1 MINGVRNAVL
11 VAITFVVCHTT
22 DGQYFLGCPPVDDT
36 HDAATILP
44 NPFNC
49 STFYICAQG
58 TPLLFVCPG
67 NLQFNY
73 ELEVC
78 DYPERANCFELQQ
91 YPEPGTTDV
100 QVSQPEAED
109 VQQERKPEH
118 AENAVS
124 PPTEGEVRVTPEP
137 HPEHSQDTEKPQSHY
152 EDFSSES
159 ADLPVE
165 TRSYEKAEK
174 ELIAP
179 TEPVETPKAQPPQE
193 EAVSERQPE
202 DTQGPDESGI
212 VLEPSLQTDSAAVLQ
227 PQPSESTTEEELHD
241 ALATAASTVEP
252 NSARSRGPT
261 YPDHET
267 TPQASEEAEPESD
280 QGGGSSYEE
289 NLGTAVQPRESQQNP
304 ESQTTEMPGESE
316 RQDTAVQAEPIPDK
330 KSVSS
335 QNTNE
340 NEADSGSAIEPTLSA
355 LELQPQPST
364 QEPKEEPETEFH
376 GDATQAHQGE
386 PTPHTS
392 SPVSDSEQLEEEPA
406 DAADL
411 KAQTALEEAQPADE
425 QAPSE
430 SIPPATLQPEQ
441 LPADAQVVEE
451 TALPSADFEPQSTDG
466 LTEVQ
471 EPTYKPSQLKPAHSY
486 VQSGA
491 VDDTTESTIGQTV
504 ARAQEPSE
512 PAPEPSVVA
521 HESESVVTQEPTG
534 ILRGEPSDVVEEQQ
548 SSRGVT
554 QSDQTAEPESGI
566 ESVASEP
573 LEPAYVSTEEPSQ
586 PEATEGEANLA
597 PETKQAVPEPEQGVT
612 KPPATPGLEHNET
625 QPQLAPARQPAV
637 GASEAESTENDVD
650 ANIEDQLSEEQMQ
663 SSTEFDHSEPQ
674 PTPQPT
680 EVRAENT
687 EVAEDPHSAPD
698 AEVLQSEET
707 EGTAD
712 HSPLVNDALPE
723 ASSLPPARPHDT
735 LETNDEPITMQ
746 TEKSIDTEPAASI
759 LDSKA
764 DTEATKQPASQLGLE
779 DSNPVPV
786 EEEVDVTKTQP
797 ESVPIQQ
804 QDASTSVPNDPD
816 HDNILQ
822 TSGGAARV
830 PETDSLALA
839 PVDERVSDV
848 AEPTQALESSGGSL
862 TDDREANVDSAPEEA
877 ETPAVLDDVDAQYNE
892 PRNNAVEIDYYT

>member
-11 VAITFVVCHTT
+11 VAITFVVCRTT

-36 HDAATILP
+36 HDSATILP

-91 YPEPGTTDV
+91 YPEPATTDV
-100 QVSQPEAED
+100 PVFQPEAED

-118 AENAVS
+118 VENAV
-124 PPTEGEVRVTPEP
+124 PQPTEGEVRVTPEP
-137 HPEHSQDTEKPQSHY
+137 HPEHSQDTGEPKSHSG
-152 EDFSSES
+152 DLSSEPT
-159 ADLPVE
+159 DLPVQ
-165 TRSYEKAEK
+165 TRSHEKAEK

-179 TEPVETPKAQPPQE
+179 TEPVETPKPQLPQE

-202 DTQGPDESGI
+202 HAEGPDESGI
-212 VLEPSLQTDSAAVLQ
+212 VLEPSLQTDSPAVLQ
-227 PQPSESTTEEELHD
+227 PQPTENPTEEELHD
-241 ALATAASTVEP
+241 AVATAAPTLEP
-252 NSARSRGPT
+252 HSAGSRGPT

-267 TPQASEEAEPESD
+267 TPQTSKEAETESD
-280 QGGGSSYEE
+280 QGGEE
-289 NLGTAVQPRESQQNP
+289 NLGSAVQPGESQQNP
-304 ESQTTEMPGESE
+304 ESQTTEMPRESE

-330 KSVSS
+330 ESVSS
-335 QNTNE
+335 LNTNE
-340 NEADSGSAIEPTLSA
+340 NEADSGSAIEPTFSA

-376 GDATQAHQGE
+376 GGATQAAHQE
-386 PTPHTS
+386 PTTQAS

-406 DAADL
+406 DAADV

-425 QAPSE
+425 EQAPSQ
-430 SIPPATLQPEQ
+430 SIAPTTLQPEQ
-441 LPADAQVVEE
+441 LLADAQAVEE
-451 TALPSADFEPQSTDG
+451 TALPSAAIEPQSSDG
-466 LTEVQ
+466 RVEVQ
-471 EPTYKPSQLKPAHSY
+471 EPTYKPSQLKPADSD
-486 VQSGA
+486 VQSET
-491 VDDTTESTIGQTV
+491 VYDTTESTIGQAV

-512 PAPEPSVVA
+512 PAPEPSAVA
-521 HESESVVTQEPTG
+521 HEFESVVTQEPTG
-534 ILRGEPSDVVEEQQ
+534 ILRGEPSGDVEEQQ
-548 SSRGVT
+548 SSRGIT
-554 QSDQTAEPESGI
+554 QSDQTAEPASGI
-566 ESVASEP
+566 ESVTSKS

-586 PEATEGEANLA
+586 QEATEGEANLA
-597 PETKQAVPEPEQGVT
+597 PETKQAVLEPEQEVT

-637 GASEAESTENDVD
+637 GPTEAESTENDVD
-650 ANIEDQLSEEQMQ
+650 ANLEDQLSEEPMQ
-663 SSTEFDHSEPQ
+663 SSTKFDHAQQQ

-680 EVRAENT
+680 EVHADNT
-687 EVAEDPHSAPD
+687 EEAEEPHSAPD
-698 AEVLQSEET
+698 AEVLKSEET

-723 ASSLPPARPHDT
+723 ASSLPPARPEDK
-735 LETNDEPITMQ
+735 LETNDEPFTMQ
-746 TEKSIDTEPAASI
+746 TEKSTDTEPAASV
-759 LDSKA
+759 LDSES
-764 DTEATKQPASQLGLE
+764 DIEAAEQPASQLGLE
-779 DSNPVPV
+779 DSNPAPV
-786 EEEVDVTKTQP
+786 EEEVDITKTEP

-804 QDASTSVPNDPD
+804 QDASTSVPNAPD

-822 TSGGAARV
+822 TSGEAARA
-830 PETDSLALA
+830 PETDSLTLA
-839 PVDERVSDV
+839 PADERVSDV

-862 TDDREANVDSAPEEA
+862 IDDREVNVDSAPKEA
-877 ETPAVLDDVDAQYNE
+877 ETSAVLDDVDAQYNE
-892 PRNNAVEIDYYT
+892 ARNNAVEIDYYT